1 MYIGIVS
8 MPPFARH
15 LRAVQMVLGAL
26 AVAIATTLAFSAMAQ
41 ERFVAISSEGLNQ
54 VIVAP
59 GTTMAIE
66 TDVSFSNVVVGDP
79 GVADVIALS
88 NSSFYLQGIQS
99 GTTNLAFYDG
109 NNKLI
114 GVIDV
119 RIRLNFANLRREI
132 RDAVPGASVSV
143 SNINNRIRI
152 VGSVEDRVMMGTIMD
167 IAEKYTQDPIIND
180 MVITSSQQVM
190 LQARI
195 LEVSRSSGRNLGVN
209 LTATDSS
216 GVIGTTK
223 GAAAGSGTP
232 FGVFVGSLLELSGT
246 NVDFVI
252 NALEDKGLARRLA
265 NPSIAT
271 LSGTLGNFVVGGEVP
286 ISIATTGENGNV
298 ATSTGFREYG
308 VRLNFIPTVL
318 DNGLINLR
326 ITPEVSE
333 VDFSRTVN
341 GEPSFATR
349 KAETTVLLRDGQ
361 SFAIAGLLQ
370 VDNSR
375 NIKQVPWLGSIPVL
389 GALFRSTAF
398 QKNETDLVIV
408 VTPTLVRPGAPNEP
422 LRSPLDTTRS
432 SDDTELFLLGLLEV
446 DKNMI
451 RAFRDGDGIIGP
463 YGHIIDLDFDDALIT
478 KK

>member
-1 MYIGIVS
+1 MFIGIVS
-8 MPPFARH
+8 MPPFAG
-15 LRAVQMVLGAL
+15 LRRTGQGVLSALVVTIAVLL
-26 AVAIATTLAFSAMAQ
+26 ACAATAQ
-41 ERFVAISSEGLNQ
+41 ERFIALTGEGVKQ
-54 VIVAP
+54 VILAP
-59 GTTMAIE
+59 GTTLSVE
-66 TDVSFSNVVVGDP
+66 TDVSYRNVVVGDP
-79 GVADVIALS
+79 NTADVIALS
-88 NSSFYLQGIQS
+88 SSSFYLQGIQS
-99 GTTNLAFYDG
+99 GTTNLAFYDE

-119 RIRLNFANLRREI
+119 RVRLNYADLRREI

-152 VGSVEDRVMMGTIMD
+152 AGTVENRVMMDTIMD
-167 IAEKYTQDPIIND
+167 IAEQYTQEPIIND
-180 MVITSSQQVM
+180 MLVSSSQQVM

-195 LEVSRSSGRNLGVN
+195 LEVSRSSGRDLGVN

-216 GVIGTTK
+216 GVIGRTR
-223 GAAAGSGTP
+223 GSAAGSGTP
-232 FGVFVGSLLELSGT
+232 FGVFVGGLLELSGT
-246 NVDFVI
+246 NVDFLI
-252 NALEDKGLARRLA
+252 NALENKGLARRLA

-271 LSGTLGNFVVGGEVP
+271 LSGTEGNFVVGGEVP

-326 ITPEVSE
+326 VTPEVSE

-375 NIKQVPWLGSIPVL
+375 NIKQVPWLGNIPVL

-432 SDDTELFLLGLLEV
+432 SDDVELFLLGLLEV
-446 DKNMI
+446 DKDLI
-451 RAFRDGDGIIGP
+451 RAFRDGEGIVGP
-463 YGHIIDLDFDDALIT
+463 YGHIIDLEFDDALIS